1 MDRPITHLPNDAATL
16 QARFDGLANAGH
28 VVELVD
34 SAIAEGIGRGAS
46 DIHFEPTSANL
57 LVKFRIDGVLHSAGQ
72 IPVGLAANVV
82 ARLKVISDLLTYRT
96 DIPQEGGVR
105 PASAA
110 IGPDLRVST
119 IPTVHGEKAVVRVFR
134 ADTPLTGLHDLGLP
148 ESIYQQLT
156 TLLNERTGAIFLT
169 GPSGSGKTTTI
180 YACLHHLVRGDSGR
194 HIVTVEDPVERLVP
208 GVSQSQ
214 VRPGTEFDFARGL
227 RSLLRHDPDVIMVG
241 EIRDRETAATA
252 AEAALTG
259 HLVFST
265 LHSGSAAGVVS
276 RLLDMGVEPHL
287 LTSGLRAIL
296 NQRLLRRLCLSC
308 RGVGCPACRSS
319 GFHGRLLVAELL
331 VPDAAFRKAIL
342 ARADLESL
350 EAVARAGG
358 LRPIRAAA
366 QDQVAAGH
374 TTAEEVDRVLGPE
387 PRT

>member
-1 MDRPITHLPNDAATL
+1 MDRPITHLPNYTKTL
-16 QARFDGLANAGH
+16 QARFDSFSTAGQ

-34 SAIAEGIGRGAS
+34 SAISEGIGQGAS
-46 DIHFEPTSANL
+46 DIHFEPTPENL
-57 LVKFRIDGVLHSAGQ
+57 IVKFRIDGMLHNAAHLPAELAGN
-72 IPVGLAANVV
+72 II

-105 PASAA
+105 REGSA

-134 ADTPLTGLHDLGLP
+134 ADTPLTDLKDLGLP
-148 ESIYQQLT
+148 ESIYQHLT

-180 YACLHHLVRGDSGR
+180 YACLHHLVRDDAGR
-194 HIVTVEDPVERLVP
+194 HIVTVEDPVERIVP

-241 EIRDRETAATA
+241 EIRDRETASTA

-265 LHSGSAAGVVS
+265 LHAGSAAGVVG

-287 LTSGLRAIL
+287 LSSGLRAIL
-296 NQRLLRRLCLSC
+296 NQRLLRRLCQSC
-308 RGVGCPACRSS
+308 RGIGCPACRSS
-319 GFHGRLLVAELL
+319 GFHGRLLIAELL
-331 VPDAAFRKAIL
+331 VPDAAFRKAIM
-342 ARADLESL
+342 ARSDLETL

-358 LRPIRAAA
+358 LRPIRDAA
-366 QDQVAAGH
+366 QDEVAAGH